1 MSRLS
6 KLTFVVLLIGVLA
19 PLFIQPTQARPSGS
33 RITVI
38 ILDAYYHDYD
48 NDLNEDDITMEL
60 IVFLEFSS
68 YLTKEFSIYTCCE
81 KPSGETL
88 WVEFRF
94 IGTGGGYFF
103 FDVTYLNYATES
115 GWYDAITYSYVDG
128 DTHWD
133 YCLLTFDPP
142 GEGNDGG
149 EPIITYSLW

>member
-1 MSRLS
+1 MSRLR
-6 KLTFVVLLIGVLA
+6 KLALVVLLMGVLA
-19 PLFIQPTQARPSGS
+19 PIFIQPTQARPLS
-33 RITVI
+33 RITVF

-60 IVFLEFSS
+60 IVFLEYSS

-94 IGTGGGYFF
+94 LSAGGGYFY
-103 FDVTYLNYATES
+103 FDVTYINYATES
-115 GWYDAITYSYVDG
+115 GWYNAITFSYVDG
-128 DTHWD
+128 DTLWD
-133 YCLLTFDPP
+133 YCFLTFDPP

-149 EPIITYSLW
+149 EPIITYAIR